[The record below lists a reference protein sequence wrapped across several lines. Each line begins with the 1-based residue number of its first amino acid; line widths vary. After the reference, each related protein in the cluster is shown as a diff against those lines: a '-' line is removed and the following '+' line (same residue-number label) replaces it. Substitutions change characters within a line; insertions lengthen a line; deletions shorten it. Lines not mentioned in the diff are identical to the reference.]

1 MGEIGNGYTD
11 FSETDGNEVCE
22 TMESCDVQEIDSEF
36 LQELDETYDAYMKE
50 KELPDIE
57 ETNVDNA
64 ENNIETIKCR
74 NENLAG
80 TAHPETGVPFEK
92 RQVEVD
98 GKQYEVVVP
107 QFEST
112 FDAQLPEDKLKVTDS
127 IQFKECNIQLKEE
140 VANNPKLRE
149 KFDEEQLEQIQD
161 EDTPSGYSWHHDA
174 EVGKMQLVNMELHQ
188 KTGHTGGRFIWGGG
202 TENR

>member
-1 MGEIGNGYTD
+1 MVVMGNGYTD

-80 TAHPETGVPFEK
+80 TAHPETGV
-92 RQVEVD
+92 
-98 GKQYEVVVP
+98 